1 MQTHT
6 TARQFTLRINH
17 SSTSFCPACR
27 DFSWRNYDNHLQAQ
41 VSPHSVSLH
50 NKINVKKGAIHHIA
64 RHFCLQTTATVTP
77 ASYISSSNDSSLPSL
92 STLASFTKGPL
103 ILLVRFCT
111 QLVDHINIPYKP
123 VLLISP
129 KHLAIAPDIVSWK
142 SESNSFTFFQSRF
155 SPVPSPSQRMTSG
168 FEESHQYLS
177 LCIVRDGNLPTLG
190 LYSSWSTT
198 FTSW

>member
-1 MQTHT
+1 MTRSSKRCPFEIAPTISNSGPGVFFAFSHRRPSYAPPSISDTRRYWWLRRLRTFSFHDRGVQTHHIPVQTHT

-64 RHFCLQTTATVTP
+64 RHFCLQTTATATP

-103 ILLVRFCT
+103 ILLVRFLHTTCGS
-111 QLVDHINIPYKP
+111 H
-123 VLLISP
+123 
-129 KHLAIAPDIVSWK
+129 KHTI
-142 SESNSFTFFQSRF
+142 
-155 SPVPSPSQRMTSG
+155 
-168 FEESHQYLS
+168 
-177 LCIVRDGNLPTLG
+177 
-190 LYSSWSTT
+190 
-198 FTSW
+198 